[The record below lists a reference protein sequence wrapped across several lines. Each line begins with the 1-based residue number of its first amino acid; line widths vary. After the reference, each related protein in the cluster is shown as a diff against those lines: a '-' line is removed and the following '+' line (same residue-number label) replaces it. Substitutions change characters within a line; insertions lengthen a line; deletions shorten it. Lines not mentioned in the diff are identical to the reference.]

1 MRQGLFRILPWL
13 VIPGLLAACGG
24 GGGGSGGGDGRGPPY
39 PPLVSRVV
47 PVPNILRSTEAPD
60 YAAQKSEYE
69 TPDEYA
75 PHLRM
80 INAAAAYARGATG
93 AGERIIIRDTGIRDT
108 HREFTDEGF
117 TGTDK
122 VVKETEPGYSP
133 IGQDKSHG
141 TQVAALAVG
150 NRDEAANPNIHGVA
164 FEAGVYFIETRL
176 GTSDGIYRPENL
188 ARYTQADDEDAAEF
202 LGYSIENGQG
212 AIINYSFGVAG
223 NITQYDAALVREKL
237 SLTAATLAQ
246 DGTADADKKI
256 IVWAAGNAGSQRYSD
271 RRQAPTH
278 SPELW
283 SGLGAYFPELQSH
296 VLAVVAL
303 DQNGTIAGYSNRC
316 GLAKDFCLAAPGSNI
331 VSASYTGN
339 DKYSPPGSGTS
350 FAAPLVSGSLA
361 LLRHFFRNGDA
372 DQLGN
377 TELVD
382 RLLATANRQ
391 GIYAESDIYGHG
403 LVDLDAATRPVGV
416 MMTSVPWDPNARP
429 VAGMGLDLAGGAFG
443 VRLSESL
450 GAVEM
455 VAFDQLGAPF
465 PMDLRQSLHPA
476 ARSGS
481 LPRALRTRQARVPT
495 ASGAPARFELVPD
508 ASGHIDE
515 ALISFASGRGAP
527 AGFGRES
534 GINPGVPGYGI
545 KADKPTTDWWLSWG
559 YHDGR
564 ALGLY
569 RDGAAMSFLDSSA
582 FAAPWLSLVQAGPG
596 LGTLRALPAGGH
608 LGFVLMNGT
617 PQHDGEAPADRDR
630 GTGIILEYRPG
641 ARTPALQTGVVWE
654 ADGFLGAHPQG
665 AFGNASGATTFA
677 GINHRWSLNTTGQA
691 PADWHVL
698 AAGYFG
704 WTRPEVD
711 GSGLLRGVSSLHS
724 NAFSVGIERRT
735 WWRPDD
741 WIGVRL
747 SQPLRTESGAADLH
761 LPTGRTKYGEVLYRS
776 QRVDLASS
784 GRHLQAEAAWRGV
797 FAGGEMHLS
806 LGLERHAQ
814 QDTRHPTGFVGAV
827 QFKRSF

>member
-1 MRQGLFRILPWL
+1 MLQCLFRILPWL
-13 VIPGLLAACGG
+13 VILGLLAACGG
-24 GGGGSGGGDGRGPPY
+24 GSGDDIGDGRGPPY
-39 PPLVSRVV
+39 PSLVPRVAS
-47 PVPNILRSTEAPD
+47 VPNILRSTEEPD

-93 AGERIIIRDTGIRDT
+93 QGERIIIMDTGIRDT
-108 HREFTDEGF
+108 HREFT
-117 TGTDK
+117 GTDK
-122 VVKETEPGYSP
+122 VIKETEPGYSP
-133 IGQDKSHG
+133 ANRDKSHG
-141 TQVAALAVG
+141 TRVAALAVG
-150 NRDEAANPNIHGVA
+150 NRDGEAKPNNMHGVA
-164 FEAGVYFIETRL
+164 FEAGVYFFEIKL
-176 GTSDGIYRPENL
+176 GSSDGIYRPENL
-188 ARYTQADDEDAAEF
+188 ACYTEADDKGTAEF
-202 LGYSIENGQG
+202 LGNSIENGQG
-212 AIINYSFGVAG
+212 AIINYSFGVSG

-237 SLTAATLAQ
+237 SFTAATLAQ
-246 DGTADADKKI
+246 DDTVAADKKI
-256 IVWAAGNAGSQRYSD
+256 IVWAAGNAGSQRYGSG
-271 RRQAPTH
+271 RRAPTY

-283 SGLGAYFPELQSH
+283 SGLGAYFPELQNH

-303 DQNGTIAGYSNRC
+303 NQDGTIASYSNRC

-331 VSASYTGN
+331 VSASYTGD
-339 DKYSPPGSGTS
+339 DKYSNPGSGTS

-377 TELVD
+377 TELVN

-391 GIYAESDIYGHG
+391 GRYADSDIYGQG
-403 LVDLDAATRPVGV
+403 LVDLDAATRPVGA

-465 PMDLRQSLHPA
+465 PINLGQSLHPA

-495 ASGAPARFELVPD
+495 ASGAPARLELVPD

-515 ALISFASGRGAP
+515 VLLSFASGRGAP
-527 AGFGRES
+527 GLGRES
-534 GINPGVPGYGI
+534 GINPGMLRYAI
-545 KADKPTTDWWLSWG
+545 ESDKPTTDWWLSWG

-569 RDGAAMSFLDSSA
+569 RDGAAVSFLDSSA

-608 LGFVLMNGT
+608 LGFALMNGT

-691 PADWHVL
+691 PADWHIL
-698 AAGYFG
+698 TAGYFG

-711 GSGLLRGVSSLHS
+711 GSGLLRGVSSLRS
-724 NAFSVGIERRT
+724 NAFSVGIERRA

-741 WIGVRL
+741 WIGVRI
-747 SQPLRTESGAADLH
+747 SQPLRTESGTADLR

-776 QRVDLASS
+776 QRVDLAPS
-784 GRHLQAEAAWRGV
+784 GRHLQAEAAWRGA

-814 QDTRHPTGFVGAV
+814 QDTRRPTGFVGAV